1 MCVFWAFQRLLGFA
15 TRVYNQPMPSRLKAL
30 NVIGLNSGTSMDGID
45 AALFRIAPDN
55 GCTANKP
62 RLTTEMLAS
71 DLYEFEPD
79 FQKKLKNLVAKGQ
92 ASLNETCRLNVAI
105 AEVFAAAVHQLLKK
119 AHLTS
124 ADVDLIGSH
133 GQTIWHAPE
142 YKSFWGVPTRATMQL
157 GDSSVIAA
165 RTGLPV
171 ISDFRVKDMAY
182 GGQGAPLVAFADEV
196 LFGHESVA
204 SGILNIGGIAN
215 ITVID
220 NSGQAVMAFDTGP
233 GNMIM
238 DHAAKILFGAECDF
252 NGNFAAKGKINQAWL
267 NELMKHPYFQTK
279 PPKTTGREDFGKQ
292 FADSLL
298 SYIEKENISRE
309 DTLAT
314 LTALTAKSIAQSYK
328 DFIAPQVSIK
338 RLVLGGGGA
347 ENATLKRMLTEF
359 WPGEVSIHRHEDFG
373 ISTKFKEAL
382 LFAILAYTTHF
393 GIANNVPSCTGATR
407 KVSLGTICLP

>member
-1 MCVFWAFQRLLGFA
+1 M
-15 TRVYNQPMPSRLKAL
+15 PPSRLKAL

-45 AALFRIAPDN
+45 AALFRISPDN
-55 GCTANKP
+55 GCTASKP
-62 RLTTEMLAS
+62 RLTTEMIAS
-71 DLYEFEPD
+71 DLYEFEPA
-79 FQKKLKNLVAKGQ
+79 FQKKLKNLIAKGQ

-119 AHLTS
+119 AHLTAS
-124 ADVDLIGSH
+124 DVDLIGSH

-142 YKSFWGVPTRATMQL
+142 YKTFWGVPTRATMQL

-196 LFGHESVA
+196 LFGHEAIA

-215 ITVID
+215 ITIVD
-220 NSGQAVMAFDTGP
+220 NTGQAVMAFDTGP

-238 DHAAKILFGAECDF
+238 DQAAKVLFDAECDY
-252 NGNFAAKGKINQAWL
+252 NGNFAAKGKINQTWL
-267 NELMKHPYFQTK
+267 NELMKHPYFQAK

-292 FADSLL
+292 FTDSLIT
-298 SYIEKENISRE
+298 YIEREKISPE
-309 DTLAT
+309 DALAT
-314 LTALTAKSIAQSYK
+314 LTALTAKSIAQSYETFVAAK
-328 DFIAPQVSIK
+328 TPIE

-347 ENATLKRMLTEF
+347 ENATLKKMLVEF
-359 WPGEVSIHRHEDFG
+359 WPGKVSVYKHEDFG

-393 GIANNVPSCTGATR
+393 GIANNVPACTGATR

>member
-1 MCVFWAFQRLLGFA
+1 M
-15 TRVYNQPMPSRLKAL
+15 PPSRLKAL

-45 AALFRIAPDN
+45 AALFRISPDN
-55 GCTANKP
+55 GCTTNKP
-62 RLTTEMLAS
+62 RLTTEMIAS
-71 DLYEFEPD
+71 DLYEFEPA
-79 FQKKLKNLVAKGQ
+79 FQKKLKNLIAKGQ

-105 AEVFAAAVHQLLKK
+105 AEVFAAAVHQLLRK
-119 AHLTS
+119 AHLTAS
-124 ADVDLIGSH
+124 DVDLIGSH

-142 YKSFWGVPTRATMQL
+142 YKAFWGVPTRATMQL
-157 GDSSVIAA
+157 GDASVIAA

-196 LFGHESVA
+196 LFGHEAIA

-220 NSGQAVMAFDTGP
+220 NTGQAVMAFDTGP

-238 DHAAKILFGAECDF
+238 DQAAKVLFDAECDY
-252 NGNFAAKGKINQAWL
+252 NGNFAAKGNINQSWL
-267 NELMKHPYFQTK
+267 NELMKHPYFQSK

-292 FADSLL
+292 FTDSLMTH
-298 SYIEKENISRE
+298 IEREKISPE
-309 DTLAT
+309 DALAT
-314 LTALTAKSIAQSYK
+314 LTALTAKSIAQSYENFVATK
-328 DFIAPQVSIK
+328 TPIK
-338 RLVLGGGGA
+338 RLILGGGGA
-347 ENATLKRMLTEF
+347 ENATLTKMLVEF
-359 WPGEVSIHRHEDFG
+359 WPDKISLHKHEDFG

-393 GIANNVPSCTGATR
+393 GIANNVPACTGATR
-407 KVSLGTICLP
+407 KVSLGTICSP